1 MYLCHRVDSAEWH
14 WIGVLVKECM
24 ELHPFGGTLQHLV
37 VVIALLLLSMS
48 NTFTIVLLSLSTVI
62 IQNEPMHQ

>member
-1 MYLCHRVDSAEWH
+1 MCHRVDSAEWH
-14 WIGVLVKECM
+14 WIGVLVKECV
-24 ELHPFGGTLQHLV
+24 ELRPFGWNLQHLV

-62 IQNEPMHQ
+62 FQSGFMHQ

>member
-1 MYLCHRVDSAEWH
+1 MDSAEWH
-14 WIGVLVKECM
+14 WIGVLVKECV
-24 ELHPFGGTLQHLV
+24 ELRPFGWNLQHLV

-62 IQNEPMHQ
+62 FQSGFMHQ